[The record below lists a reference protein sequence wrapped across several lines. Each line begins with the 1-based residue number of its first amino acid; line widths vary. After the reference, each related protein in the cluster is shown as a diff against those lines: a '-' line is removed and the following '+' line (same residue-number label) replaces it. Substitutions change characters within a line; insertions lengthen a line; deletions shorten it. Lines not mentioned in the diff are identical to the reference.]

1 VQSNTVSGNNWLRQ
15 QNLTSL
21 TTLLLATENSL
32 VELQALESA
41 LQSGITMEP
50 SRVLRVISA
59 INHLMVEIHLLAI
72 LKGVKG

>member
-1 VQSNTVSGNNWLRQ
+1 MLSGNGWLRQ

-21 TTLLLATENSL
+21 NQLLLATENSL

-50 SRVLRVISA
+50 SRVLRVITA